1 MARRYAAHMGRH
13 MRLALFLVGV
23 LGWCGVPAAGA
34 ISRVTVSGSPP
45 LVSGSPPPAASNAE
59 LKREQTL
66 SDIELARAQ
75 RDQLRQQIA
84 SARTADQ
91 PWRALLP
98 ALATLAGVVLTAAV
112 AYLAIILPLKGQREK
127 DLAERERAA
136 KADVEQRN
144 DAAEKRADEHEKDL
158 RQRFDS
164 SFADAV
170 ASIADANPAA
180 QASGAAALQSFL
192 RPELKKFRGQT
203 YLLVRSQLDLRLDN
217 THPDFVRA
225 ILVATLGQLLRE
237 ERGSPTPK
245 SAPRTFSMGPLN
257 GPDLGRVWLQRADLR
272 NADLACADLFRS
284 DLRDALLDGA
294 SLRRSRA
301 WKSDMSGASFRSAD
315 LEEARFRT
323 VIAPGAVFSE
333 ARLISARFEEAILD
347 RARFRGAFLQSA
359 HFEGA
364 SLCGADFRKAD
375 VRDTWFLGATFDDD
389 ALASLVLAHRLWV
402 DDPTTG
408 RGDFTAHFDPKV
420 NARLRVLAA
429 RRGWNWKLA

>member
-1 MARRYAAHMGRH
+1 MGRH
-13 MRLALFLVGV
+13 MGLALLFVGV

-34 ISRVTVSGSPP
+34 ASSVTVSGSPSP
-45 LVSGSPPPAASNAE
+45 AVSDAQ
-59 LKREQTL
+59 LTREQTL
-66 SDIELARAQ
+66 SQIELAQAQ
-75 RDQLRQQIA
+75 RDQLRQQIK
-84 SARTADQ
+84 SARTAEE

-98 ALATLAGVVLTAAV
+98 ALATLAGVLLTAMV
-112 AYLAIILPLKGQREK
+112 AYLAVILPLKSQREK
-127 DLAERERAA
+127 DLEERKRAA
-136 KADVEQRN
+136 EADVAQRK
-144 DAAEKRADEHEKDL
+144 DAAEKRADQHEMDL

-164 SFADAV
+164 NFADAV
-170 ASIADANPAA
+170 AAIADANPAA

-192 RPELKKFRGQT
+192 RPELKKFRDQT
-203 YLLVRSQLDLRLDN
+203 YLVVRSQLDIRLD

-237 ERGSPTPK
+237 ERGSPTSK
-245 SAPRTFSMGPLN
+245 SAPRTVSAGPLT
-257 GPDLGRVWLQRADLR
+257 GPNLARVWLQRADLR
-272 NADLACADLFRS
+272 NADLALADLFRA

-323 VIAPGAVFSE
+323 VIAPGVIFSE

-359 HFEGA
+359 HFEEA
-364 SLCGADFRKAD
+364 SLRGADFRDAD

-389 ALASLVLAHRLWV
+389 ALASLVLADRVWV

-408 RGDFTAHFDPKV
+408 HGAFTAHFDPEV
-420 NARLRVLAA
+420 GARLRVLAA
-429 RRGWNWKLA
+429 RRGWNWTVA